1 MSGFAGAFY
10 GAQLGVVTP
19 EDFRFTVSVTALSTV
34 VLGGIGNI
42 TGVAVGAIIIS
53 FIIFWILPH
62 MSEWMTTFGTT
73 TNITQF
79 STIQYSNYVYI
90 VYGVILVLIMLV
102 RPAGLLP
109 SRARKV
115 ELQTGAESEP
125 LAAVRGQ
132 V

>member
-1 MSGFAGAFY
+1 MTGDGTTDVIAT
-10 GAQLGVVTP
+10 LG
-19 EDFRFTVSVTALSTV
+19 
-34 VLGGIGNI
+34 
-42 TGVAVGAIIIS
+42 
-53 FIIFWILPH
+53 
-62 MSEWMTTFGTT
+62 GTT